1 MFTIP
6 YQKGFTIKLDDK
18 VIDYKRVD
26 NKYIGFP
33 ITSGTHTISVSY
45 KVPGKLIGI
54 ILSIIGFISTGVV
67 IYLEKQRKF

>member
-1 MFTIP
+1 MTTL
-6 YQKGFTIKLDDK
+6 QKGFIIKLDNK
-18 VIDYKRVD
+18 VIDYKKVD

-45 KVPGKLIGI
+45 EVPGKEIGILLSVIGI
-54 ILSIIGFISTGVV
+54 ISTAVV